1 MSSGRTQSAWPS
13 ARAEQSLLPLMPRLI
28 WVLSILCNYY
38 FHLMTP
44 MLPFLRN
51 PYCFPNNVYWAL
63 HVDYGYIITITEV
76 SLFLI
81 SKHQTSNRVSRED
94 SQVHYC
100 IFSRVWICLCTSTVN
115 EWMRVLAK
123 VLFSVISTDGLFFKD

>member
-1 MSSGRTQSAWPS
+1 
-13 ARAEQSLLPLMPRLI
+13 
-28 WVLSILCNYY
+28 
-38 FHLMTP
+38 MTP

-76 SLFLI
+76 SLVLI
-81 SKHQTSNRVSRED
+81 SKRQTSNRVSREE

-100 IFSRVWICLCTSTVN
+100 ISAESVNCLYTSTVN
-115 EWMRVLAK
+115 EWMRELTK
-123 VLFSVISTDGLFFKD
+123 ELFSVISTDGLFFKD